1 MNGNMKPMYSL
12 FDRIDP
18 EYWLEFYRMRYAPK
32 NYLKVN
38 ITRAIFRALTLE
50 DRILFVTTSGIVS
63 FYQNTNI
70 TAGLGKNVIFCS

>member
-1 MNGNMKPMYSL
+1 MYSL

-18 EYWLEFYRMRYAPK
+18 EYWLEFYRMRFAPK
-32 NYLKVN
+32 NYQRVN
-38 ITRAIFRALTLE
+38 VTRAIFKAVTLE

-70 TAGLGKNVIFCS
+70 TAGLGKNIINFSQCAM